1 MARLLVEHANASGR
15 GALTGSLSTLV
26 EYLGRLVAADSST
39 PLATLLVVL
48 VGAERTIKKMKSN
61 RDTREGG
68 GNTQVSL
75 GCADDGGEV
84 MLVFA
89 LDFLDG
95 NDSGGLLVD

>member
-1 MARLLVEHANASGR
+1 
-15 GALTGSLSTLV
+15 
-26 EYLGRLVAADSST
+26 
-39 PLATLLVVL
+39 
-48 VGAERTIKKMKSN
+48 MKSN
-61 RDTREGG
+61 RDTREGR